1 MPGMPSEKR
10 KMPERTQGEDKMEK
24 FSEHRDE
31 YFEAE
36 VNGRTVTFIEFIATG
51 SAIKAI
57 VIDEN
62 GMPLIVNLHEMRFL

>member
-1 MPGMPSEKR
+1 
-10 KMPERTQGEDKMEK
+10 MEK

-36 VNGRTVTFIEFIATG
+36 VNGRTVTFVEFIATG
-51 SAIKAI
+51 TSIKAI
-57 VIDEN
+57 VVDEN